1 MSAGKQIF
9 ASLMLIIPEKQ
20 CVVNMDYGN
29 IYEMR
34 VFWVPRD
41 PCHVSP
47 IKSEQRRL
55 RAVRIL
61 YLFSKLSHGV
71 YSRSRGCAL
80 VAGTAKLP

>member
-47 IKSEQRRL
+47 IKSEQRHL
-55 RAVRIL
+55 R
-61 YLFSKLSHGV
+61 
-71 YSRSRGCAL
+71 RGEIPL
-80 VAGTAKLP
+80 T